1 MVDQLTACH
10 LDLTVYNPASVLCD
24 SQRNVCPMTMNG
36 KYLYSYGDHM
46 SDYANGLIAER
57 FLSLVER

>member
-1 MVDQLTACH
+1 MTRH
-10 LDLTVYNPASVLCD
+10 PDLTVYDPTSVLCD

-46 SDYANGLIAER
+46 SDYANGLVAER
-57 FLSLVER
+57 FLPLVRR